1 MSERKPLHILQ
12 LVKNIAALS
21 MLAERLK
28 SMIRNENLLCA
39 RQMDSGEYAHH
50 AHQADHVLQYME
62 VGSMDRHGRRAG
74 STSREEIR
82 ESAAKK
88 SCS

>member
-1 MSERKPLHILQ
+1 MSERKPLYIQ

-21 MLAERLK
+21 MLPERLK

-50 AHQADHVLQYME
+50 AHHMLQYME